1 MSAAV
6 LRSKRAARGE
16 SAAGAKAVALRTRGK
31 SAVGIKFVRRIRVK
45 LFRATHHF
53 FTGWLRRNFIA

>member
-6 LRSKRAARGE
+6 LRSKRAARRE

-31 SAVGIKFVRRIRVK
+31 ACLTRFEKVEWSKVE
-45 LFRATHHF
+45 HEP
-53 FTGWLRRNFIA
+53 

>member
-16 SAAGAKAVALRTRGK
+16 SAAGAKAAALRTRGK
-31 SAVGIKFVRRIRVK
+31 SRQYPQGMELLSAMLFGNVK
-45 LFRATHHF
+45 
-53 FTGWLRRNFIA
+53 G